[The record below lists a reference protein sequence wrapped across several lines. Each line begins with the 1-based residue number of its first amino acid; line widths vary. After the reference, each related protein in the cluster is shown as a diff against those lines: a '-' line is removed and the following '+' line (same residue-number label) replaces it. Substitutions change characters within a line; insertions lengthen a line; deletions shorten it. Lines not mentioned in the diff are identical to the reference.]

1 MTRDEIRAVVLE
13 VLRRL
18 APEIDV
24 QTIQPDRPLRDQV
37 DLDSMDVLNLMIGI
51 SEKLGVDVPESD
63 YGKVPTLDACV
74 AYLERAMGASRV
86 PSNATT

>member
-13 VLRRL
+13 VLLRL

-24 QTIQPDRPLRDQV
+24 QSIQPDRPLRDQV

-63 YGKVPTLDACV
+63 YGKIPTVDTCV

-86 PSNATT
+86 PSKATI